1 MSAYNKRFSPK
12 KAEPTSRTRRNSIG
26 SANRPVDR
34 ESVDS
39 QYQCEYY
46 AFNPNDHKGKERGGD
61 SGGTDMPMTMTRDEL
76 SENFQVGNFT
86 IDPTLQ
92 NSLYSLVRKEG
103 LTSSDRR

>member
-1 MSAYNKRFSPK
+1 
-12 KAEPTSRTRRNSIG
+12 
-26 SANRPVDR
+26 
-34 ESVDS
+34 
-39 QYQCEYY
+39 
-46 AFNPNDHKGKERGGD
+46 
-61 SGGTDMPMTMTRDEL
+61 MPMTMTRDEL